1 MNENFEFE
9 KNFSSEFM
17 NDLADVIE
25 ACMKDNT
32 DNIQMELDLGENTL
46 FVDMKF
52 KFNQKNVK
60 ENK

>member
-1 MNENFEFE
+1 
-9 KNFSSEFM
+9 M

-25 ACMKDNT
+25 ACMKNNT